1 MRAKDLVDSLGTG
14 DNLGAENA
22 FKSVMTDRVASAL
35 ETKRKEVANSFVKNH
50 IPEVGENEEVSSD

>member
-1 MRAKDLVDSLGTG
+1 MSAKDFVDSLGTG

-35 ETKRKEVANSFVKNH
+35 ETKRKEVANTFVKSSVTKDEGDDK
-50 IPEVGENEEVSSD
+50 EV

>member
-1 MRAKDLVDSLGTG
+1 MSAKDFVDSLGTG

-22 FKSVMTDRVASAL
+22 FKSVMTDRVASAF

-50 IPEVGENEEVSSD
+50 IPEVEENEEVSSD

>member
-1 MRAKDLVDSLGTG
+1 MSAKDFVDSLGTG

-35 ETKRKEVANSFVKNH
+35 ETKRKEVAYSFAKNH
-50 IPEVGENEEVSSD
+50 IPEVEENEEVSSD

>member
-1 MRAKDLVDSLGTG
+1 MRAKDFVDSLGTG

-35 ETKRKEVANSFVKNH
+35 ETKRKEVANSFVKNP
-50 IPEVGENEEVSSD
+50 IPEVEENEEVSSD